1 MFIDFKIQSSSSSRL
16 RPGET
21 DSGMIRRRIRQ
32 RALQQQSLTDPR
44 PPPSDEE
51 LRLKSRQCY
60 SDDFDTDNEEEQQP
74 RSRYVL
80 QRQTSSHYVSDG
92 GNNGSGSESSTS
104 NISDSVDSI
113 NITNTV
119 QLDEPVKLGELS
131 IDPAGSQS
139 TLSNIGTENSSQ
151 KDSGVCDLLSRFE
164 EDIIT
169 IIPADS
175 ADPEP
180 EAATVL
186 TTERSEEDVIITRN
200 ESADPEGTTEN
211 PSSEYLLPN
220 PERMSGRL
228 NDRFLVDAG
237 IEANRKR
244 TFLLQR
250 TKSQWHADPLPLK
263 TTSERI
269 KYKADIP
276 ISVIR
281 ATKAKS
287 KRFLFTCR
295 KFNFENILEII
306 ILQAGTTWR
315 GNYSSNCLIWNKC
328 KYGSDGPMN
337 KFWPNDLLTDSV
349 KTQLQSTSVP
359 TTGLIHSINSKSTS
373 TVEWNRFS

>member
-139 TLSNIGTENSSQ
+139 TLSNIGTFQ
-151 KDSGVCDLLSRFE
+151 
-164 EDIIT
+164 
-169 IIPADS
+169 
-175 ADPEP
+175 
-180 EAATVL
+180 
-186 TTERSEEDVIITRN
+186 
-200 ESADPEGTTEN
+200 
-211 PSSEYLLPN
+211 
-220 PERMSGRL
+220 PERFRCLWFTESFWRRYNYNHTSWFCRSRTGSSDCSDDWPISRRCYHHPERIGRSGR
-228 NDRFLVDAG
+228 DDWQSLVWISASESRTNVWQ
-237 IEANRKR
+237 IEWPFSSWRRNWSESQANFSFATDEIPMARRSVAIEDYLGTDQIQGRHSHLGHQGHQGQKQKV
-244 TFLLQR
+244 FC
-250 TKSQWHADPLPLK
+250 LPVE
-263 TTSERI
+263 S
-269 KYKADIP
+269 
-276 ISVIR
+276 
-281 ATKAKS
+281 
-287 KRFLFTCR
+287 
-295 KFNFENILEII
+295 
-306 ILQAGTTWR
+306 
-315 GNYSSNCLIWNKC
+315 LIFKI
-328 KYGSDGPMN
+328 
-337 KFWPNDLLTDSV
+337 F
-349 KTQLQSTSVP
+349 
-359 TTGLIHSINSKSTS
+359 
-373 TVEWNRFS
+373 